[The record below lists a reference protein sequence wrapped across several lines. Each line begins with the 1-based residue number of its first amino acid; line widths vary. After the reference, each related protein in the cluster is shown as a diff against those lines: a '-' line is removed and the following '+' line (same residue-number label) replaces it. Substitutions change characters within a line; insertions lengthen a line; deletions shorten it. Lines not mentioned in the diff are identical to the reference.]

1 MTEQGTEE
9 WFAARLGKIT
19 SSRVKDVMAKGRS
32 GAVSATRKNYL
43 TELLCQR
50 LTGKREEGYTSG
62 AMQRGTDMEPLARAA
77 YEVMSNSMVTEA
89 EFVTHPD
96 YPFTGSSPDGYVR
109 DCITGEGGLIE
120 IKCPNTATH
129 IACIQ
134 SGKHDSKYE
143 WQMQH
148 QMFCTGSGWCD
159 FASFDDRLP
168 EPLQLFVSRVH
179 RDEVKIL
186 DMLEQIKGFEEE
198 LHALHVEMLTVMEK
212 DND

>member
-1 MTEQGTEE
+1 MIEQGSEE

-19 SSRVKDVMAKGRS
+19 SSRIKDVMAKGRS

-50 LTGKREEGYTSG
+50 LTGQREEGFTSG

-77 YEVMSNSMVTEA
+77 YEVSLDAMVTEA
-89 EFVTHPD
+89 AFILHPD
-96 YPFTGSSPDGYVR
+96 HEFTGSSPDGYVG
-109 DCITGEGGLIE
+109 DDGLIE

-134 SGKHDSKYE
+134 SCSHDKKYE

-148 QMFCTGSGWCD
+148 QMFCTGRQWCD

-168 EPLQLFVSRVH
+168 ESLQLFISRVN
-179 RDEVKIL
+179 RDEDKIKI
-186 DMLEQIKGFEEE
+186 MTEEIQMFEDE
-198 LHALHVEMLTVMEK
+198 LQALQAEMLNMMEK
-212 DND
+212 GNE

>member
-1 MTEQGTEE
+1 MVEQGSEE

-32 GAVSATRKNYL
+32 GAVSATRKNYM

-50 LTGKREEGYTSG
+50 LTGEREESYTSG

-77 YEVMSNSMVTEA
+77 YEVMGGVMVVEA
-89 EFVTHPD
+89 EFILHPEH
-96 YPFTGSSPDGYVR
+96 PFTGSSPDGYVG
-109 DCITGEGGLIE
+109 DDGLVE

-148 QMFCTGSGWCD
+148 QMFCADRQWCD

-168 EPLQLFVSRVH
+168 EPLQLFISRVH
-179 RDEVKIL
+179 RDNIKIM
-186 DMLEQIKGFEEE
+186 DMIEAIQIFEDE
-198 LHALHVEMLTVMEK
+198 LHALHVEMLTIMEK
-212 DND
+212 GNE